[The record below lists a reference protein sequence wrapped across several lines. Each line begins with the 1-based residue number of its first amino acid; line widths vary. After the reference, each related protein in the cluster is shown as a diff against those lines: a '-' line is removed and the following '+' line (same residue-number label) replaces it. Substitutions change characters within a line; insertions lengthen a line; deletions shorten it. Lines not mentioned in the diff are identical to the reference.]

1 MRGEE
6 ESAREW
12 RYEGM
17 GWYGYMVMDGFVGS
31 LVWLSGYMVVR
42 LFGFLVVWM
51 FGWGTPA
58 IL

>member
-1 MRGEE
+1 
-6 ESAREW
+6 
-12 RYEGM
+12 M